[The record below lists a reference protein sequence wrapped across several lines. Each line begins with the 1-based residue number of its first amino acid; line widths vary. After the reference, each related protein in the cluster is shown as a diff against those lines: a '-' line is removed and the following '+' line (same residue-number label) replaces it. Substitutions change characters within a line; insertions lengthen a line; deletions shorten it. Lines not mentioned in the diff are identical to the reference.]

1 MGLQMNATKTEAL
14 IHQGRKQ
21 TKKIFNSQILESET
35 GESAYKSIKN
45 SGMSLLNKPSNWSAK

>member
-14 IHQGRKQ
+14 INQGRKQ

-45 SGMSLLNKPSNWSAK
+45 SGMSLLNKPSN